1 MSITI
6 RAKLFL
12 PAFLF
17 MLAIILSSCGTV
29 SKVDIAAKDTVTQ
42 SNQTTPASIGTKTTN
57 TEPATFSVSDLTIE
71 PREVQTSEFFSI
83 SVLVTNDGGSY
94 GSYDAIL
101 YIDCI
106 DTTDPE
112 NVIIT
117 PIDIITKSVT
127 IAAGESKMA
136 TFDSLSL
143 QDGLYTATVGNL
155 LDYFEVGC

>member
-6 RAKLFL
+6 REKLFL
-12 PAFLF
+12 SVLLLV
-17 MLAIILSSCGTV
+17 LAVLISGCSVVNKADV
-29 SKVDIAAKDTVTQ
+29 SIKDTETH
-42 SNQTTPASIGTKTTN
+42 SSKTIPTSITTKKTK
-57 TEPATFSVSDLTIE
+57 TEPATFSVSDLIIE

-83 SVLVTNDGGSY
+83 SVIVINDGRSH
-94 GSYDAIL
+94 GSYDTVL

-117 PIDIITKSVT
+117 PIDIITKNVT
-127 IAAGESKMA
+127 IAAGESKKV

-143 QDGLYTATVGNL
+143 EDGIYTATVDKL